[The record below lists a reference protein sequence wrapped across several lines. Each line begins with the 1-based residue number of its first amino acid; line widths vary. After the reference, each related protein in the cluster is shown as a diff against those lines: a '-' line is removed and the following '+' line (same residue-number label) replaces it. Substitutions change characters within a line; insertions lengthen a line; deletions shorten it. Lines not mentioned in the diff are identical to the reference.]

1 MSPRFRVG
9 SAGIGGGDRRP
20 AWRDDRV
27 WQAGFLVGSAL
38 GAAAAVL
45 GRRAEREARRGL
57 VDWPAVERIA
67 IDRLRR
73 APGSLSPAELRAT
86 EPAYAEAMDR
96 IVPALG
102 RALRTELPGVV
113 ERAGVVDR
121 AGWVRANVAT
131 FAGLIG
137 AIESELLD
145 QVVPVGG
152 GLGKATVAI
161 ANRYVTTRQLGF
173 LLGFMGQKVLG
184 QYDLALLSAEAR
196 VGQLLFVEENIR
208 QTAAA
213 LGVPLGPF
221 RTWIALHETTHAF
234 EFEAH
239 PWLRPYLAERL
250 ERQLQLFGREASTL
264 GRDALRELGR
274 IVRGEA
280 REGHWL
286 ERLMSDEQR
295 RLFRETQA
303 VMSLLEG
310 FSDWVMDEVGRELVP
325 EVERISARFH
335 ERRERRTPFE
345 RAILR
350 LTGMDLKL
358 EQYKKG
364 EKFVRRLAE
373 AGGPEAIHILWSGPE
388 TLPSPDEIEAP
399 DRWLARAGLA
409 TPR

>member
-1 MSPRFRVG
+1 MTGRSDAT
-9 SAGIGGGDRRP
+9 AGRGRRS

-67 IDRLRR
+67 VARLRR
-73 APGSLSPAELRAT
+73 APGALTQLELRTA
-86 EPAYAEAMDR
+86 EPAYAEAMKR
-96 IVPALG
+96 IVPALERTLG
-102 RALRTELPGVV
+102 TELPGVV
-113 ERAGVVDR
+113 ERAAVVDR
-121 AGWVRANVAT
+121 AGWVRANVET

-137 AIESELLD
+137 AIEGELLD

-152 GLGKATVAI
+152 GLGKATVAL

-184 QYDLALLSAEAR
+184 QYDLAILSAESR
-196 VGQLLFVEENIR
+196 DGQLLFVDENIR
-208 QTAAA
+208 QTATA
-213 LGVPLGPF
+213 LGVPLAPF

-239 PWLRPYLAERL
+239 PWLRPYLAQRL
-250 ERQLQLFGREASTL
+250 ERQLQLFGREASSL
-264 GRDALRELGR
+264 GRDALREVGR
-274 IVRGEA
+274 IVRGET
-280 REGHWL
+280 REGHWI
-286 ERLMSDEQR
+286 ERLMNDEQR
-295 RLFRETQA
+295 QLFRETQA

-325 EVERISARFH
+325 DVARISARFH
-335 ERRERRTPFE
+335 ERRERRSPFE

-364 EKFVRRLAE
+364 ERFVQRLVE
-373 AGGPEAIHILWSGPE
+373 VAGRDALTRLWSGPE
-388 TLPSPDEIEAP
+388 SLPAPEEIDAP
-399 DRWLARAGLA
+399 DRWLARHGLA
-409 TPR
+409 PAG

>member
-1 MSPRFRVG
+1 MTNRGRAHVG
-9 SAGIGGGDRRP
+9 SGRRS

-57 VDWPAVERIA
+57 VDWPQVERIA
-67 IDRLRR
+67 VARLRR
-73 APGSLSPAELRAT
+73 APGALSADELRAA
-86 EPAYAEAMDR
+86 EPAYAEAMAR

-102 RALRTELPGVV
+102 RTLGTELPGVV
-113 ERAGVVDR
+113 ERADVVDR
-121 AGWVRANVAT
+121 AGWVQANITT

-137 AIESELLD
+137 AIEDELLD

-161 ANRYVTTRQLGF
+161 ANRYLTTRQLGF

-184 QYDLALLSAEAR
+184 QYDLAILSAEAEDGR
-196 VGQLLFVEENIR
+196 LLFVDENIR
-208 QTAAA
+208 QTAAS

-239 PWLRPYLAERL
+239 PWLRPYLAQRL
-250 ERQLQLFGREASTL
+250 ERQLQLFGREASSL

-274 IVRGEA
+274 FFRGES
-280 REGHWL
+280 RDGHWL
-286 ERLMSDEQR
+286 ERLMNDEQR

-325 EVERISARFH
+325 DVARISARFH

-364 EKFVRRLAE
+364 ERFVRHIAE
-373 AGGPEAIHILWSGPE
+373 AGGRRALEHLWVGPE
-388 TLPSPDEIEAP
+388 GLPTPDEIETP
-399 DRWLARAGLA
+399 DLWLQRQGIGS
-409 TPR
+409 TR